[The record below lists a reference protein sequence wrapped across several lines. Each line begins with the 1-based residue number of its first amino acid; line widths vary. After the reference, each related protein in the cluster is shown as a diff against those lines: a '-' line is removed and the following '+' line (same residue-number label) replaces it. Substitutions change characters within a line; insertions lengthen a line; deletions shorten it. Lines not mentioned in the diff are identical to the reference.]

1 MSPDSAYFFEEL
13 LDVKKYCKYTSN
25 VNFESR
31 GPEGDM
37 THDVMHALT
46 HWSYQYYLG
55 KRIVA
60 DLQGVGS
67 VLTDPLIVDD
77 SL

>member
-55 KRIVA
+55 K
-60 DLQGVGS
+60 
-67 VLTDPLIVDD
+67 
-77 SL
+77 